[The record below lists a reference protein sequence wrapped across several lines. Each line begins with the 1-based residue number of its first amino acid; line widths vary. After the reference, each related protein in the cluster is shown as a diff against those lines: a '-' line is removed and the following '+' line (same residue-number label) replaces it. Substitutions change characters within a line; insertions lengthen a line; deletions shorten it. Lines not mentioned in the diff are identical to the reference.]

1 MKLSGINDKKLNLKT
16 EVRPMSRETEKTVSG
31 PEQVLARLGSPITIL
46 VNQNYSTDPY
56 QEGVYYWCGDLFVA

>member
-1 MKLSGINDKKLNLKT
+1 
-16 EVRPMSRETEKTVSG
+16 MSRETEKTVSG
-31 PEQVLARLGSPITIL
+31 PEQVLARFGSPITIL